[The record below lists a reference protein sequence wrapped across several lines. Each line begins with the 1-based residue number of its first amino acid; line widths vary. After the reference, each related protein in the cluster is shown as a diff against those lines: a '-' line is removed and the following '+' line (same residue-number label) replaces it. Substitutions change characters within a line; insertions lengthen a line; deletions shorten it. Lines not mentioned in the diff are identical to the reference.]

1 MVRGC
6 SPHNFVAIRH
16 GPLQKMGATKKNI
29 QNGRAL
35 CIDQVFASRK
45 VYLAPMFD
53 FIFFLNMNF
62 ACMLGPWCKHAAK
75 VQRLRSQNWQPC
87 HLSLSALLSNTTHLL
102 GKTSKDMNASLFFSI
117 AKIRPNISVNPFPY
131 KKGWVAP
138 SWPLRKNR
146 DMVEKQVLTK
156 WCLCWGTRSK
166 HASKIHTQ
174 EKDKIEHP
182 GKASGLSI
190 PPYKMEWW
198 WKEVVDAHDPST
210 M

>member
-1 MVRGC
+1 MV
-6 SPHNFVAIRH
+6 
-16 GPLQKMGATKKNI
+16 GPCAST
-29 QNGRAL
+29 
-35 CIDQVFASRK
+35 CINQVFASRK

-53 FIFFLNMNF
+53 FSFFLEYELCLHAWTLVQ
-62 ACMLGPWCKHAAK
+62 ACCKGATTKISKLTAMPLVPVSLAFQHNSPPRQKKQGYERFTFLQHCKKQAK
-75 VQRLRSQNWQPC
+75 HISEPI
-87 HLSLSALLSNTTHLL
+87 SLQ
-102 GKTSKDMNASLFFSI
+102 
-117 AKIRPNISVNPFPY
+117 
-131 KKGWVAP
+131 KGWVAP

-166 HASKIHTQ
+166 HARKIHTQ

-198 WKEVVDAHDPST
+198 WKEVVDAHDPSI
-210 M
+210 MWFFSRPCVL